1 MLFALIRVLL
11 LFSLQ
16 SKLEFFLRLQEFVEL
31 VKAKNFMHAIA
42 YARKYLSPW
51 GATHMKEL
59 QRVTATLVFRSSTNC
74 APYKVSSIVCVLLFF
89 FFGVTACLHHESDH
103 IFSFK
108 YIIIYLTICAFLES
122 PLISTPIGVE
132 LHHSLHTM
140 CLCSQ
145 VLFEQNQWDSL
156 VDQFKQEFCKLYG
169 MTLEP
174 LLNIYMQAGL
184 TALKTPYPSPDHYFP
199 LHLYHLI

>member
-1 MLFALIRVLL
+1 MIMRAVSIHAGVETDQYILPLTPIIHNYSLEHNLTSQLMQDLVDVDVFLDAKRVID
-11 LFSLQ
+11 SLQ
-16 SKLEFFLRLQEFVEL
+16 NKEIAPALAWCAENRSRLKKSKSKLEFFLRLQEFVEL

-74 APYKVSSIVCVLLFF
+74 APYKV
-89 FFGVTACLHHESDH
+89 
-103 IFSFK
+103 
-108 YIIIYLTICAFLES
+108 
-122 PLISTPIGVE
+122 
-132 LHHSLHTM
+132 
-140 CLCSQ
+140 
-145 VLFEQNQWDSL
+145 LFEQNQWDSL

>member
-1 MLFALIRVLL
+1 MLENTFLPGGLHTWKNCSASQQHWFLEAVQTVLL
-11 LFSLQ
+11 T
-16 SKLEFFLRLQEFVEL
+16 RL
-31 VKAKNFMHAIA
+31 AA
-42 YARKYLSPW
+42 LS
-51 GATHMKEL
+51 
-59 QRVTATLVFRSSTNC
+59 VYSC
-74 APYKVSSIVCVLLFF
+74 FF

>member
-1 MLFALIRVLL
+1 MPLLFALIRVLL

-89 FFGVTACLHHESDH
+89 FLV
-103 IFSFK
+103 
-108 YIIIYLTICAFLES
+108 
-122 PLISTPIGVE
+122 
-132 LHHSLHTM
+132 SLHACITN
-140 CLCSQ
+140 LTTYFHS
-145 VLFEQNQWDSL
+145 NI
-156 VDQFKQEFCKLYG
+156 
-169 MTLEP
+169 
-174 LLNIYMQAGL
+174 LLSI
-184 TALKTPYPSPDHYFP
+184 
-199 LHLYHLI
+199 